1 MKHRGF
7 VVDEGDGP
15 VAGSGEGAQPLDLR
29 GDGVTVVARL
39 VHVEQVV
46 VELDLTCRPQT
57 TRASCRDTASDPR
70 RRPPPLRGRRL
81 RIHVGPVDRGRGE
94 RRPHDRLSDLRDQGG
109 LLRAVCEARLGGEEE
124 ATPVLER
131 SWFREVTAEADPV
144 RKLGLV
150 AAQARRVKASSGVL
164 LDVIRTAAGSDPEIA
179 TLWSDIEAKLLRVQ
193 RAIVDQLD
201 ETKSLARGLTRRE
214 ATDVLWTLNHP
225 TVWQLLVPERRWS
238 SSRYE
243 TWLHG
248 AFCLHLLGTPG
259 ATADEVH

>member
-1 MKHRGF
+1 
-7 VVDEGDGP
+7 VV
-15 VAGSGEGAQPLDLR
+15 
-29 GDGVTVVARL
+29 
-39 VHVEQVV
+39 
-46 VELDLTCRPQT
+46 
-57 TRASCRDTASDPR
+57 SDVKSRSYDSPR
-70 RRPPPLRGRRL
+70 RRAQAAETRRAIL
-81 RIHVGPVDRGRGE
+81 DAA
-94 RRPHDRLSDLRDQGG
+94 RRRFVEGGYASTSVPSIAAEANVALKTVYLIFETKAG
-109 LLRAVCEARLGGEEE
+109 LLRAVWEARLGGEEE

-214 ATDVLWTLNHP
+214 ATDILWTLNHP
-225 TVWQLLVPERRWS
+225 TVWQLLVRERRWS

>member
-1 MKHRGF
+1 
-7 VVDEGDGP
+7 VV
-15 VAGSGEGAQPLDLR
+15 
-29 GDGVTVVARL
+29 
-39 VHVEQVV
+39 
-46 VELDLTCRPQT
+46 
-57 TRASCRDTASDPR
+57 SDVKSRSYDSPR
-70 RRPPPLRGRRL
+70 RRAQAAETRRAIL
-81 RIHVGPVDRGRGE
+81 DAA
-94 RRPHDRLSDLRDQGG
+94 RRRFEEGGYASTSVPSIAAEANVALKTVYLIFETKAG
-109 LLRAVCEARLGGEEE
+109 LLRAVWEARLGGEEE
-124 ATPVLER
+124 ATPVLQR
-131 SWFREVTAEADPV
+131 SWFREVRAEADPV

-201 ETKSLARGLTRRE
+201 ETTSLARGLTRRE